1 MNLIWTNTKIAI
13 PFKVDTA
20 SHMEKEIAQQ
30 LKDNPTAQT
39 YYEAAR
45 YLQEQEKDYNRALKY
60 VNKALDL
67 DGDTYYFYRVKSMI
81 QAGLG
86 NYQDAILSAKKSLQ
100 LASAL
105 EKDEFVRMNKNNI
118 KKWKAFLQNK

>member
-1 MNLIWTNTKIAI
+1 
-13 PFKVDTA
+13 
-20 SHMEKEIAQQ
+20 MEKEIAQQ